1 MSPIFGML
9 SPALRQTASFFYYFV
24 PMYILIPG
32 RHHLLTDFQFKY
44 LNRLVQCSME
54 GELDIQGTP
63 LSPVPVT
70 AIIFAVT
77 SSNHLG
83 TKRNPVP
90 FYLRAMTIQEFSSYL
105 DVPVFVYGIDDVG
118 IIPNFAGYTVKTIRH
133 NSEGLHQLTPENT
146 VVICSTP
153 VKDMYAAQGYRV
165 LPAEWSI
172 SEAMYTQPLPW
183 DVVQLIVKAENWKKD
198 QQILDLMHPAAFK
211 IWNQYNIGEK
221 VRHILKDPIIGADG
235 DLTATRDYNAYVRQ
249 MDDIAALKY
258 QETAPYINTGKIG
271 DIGCAAGSWIKIGAE
286 DERLHECDFY
296 GVEVSR
302 HLFDICLQR
311 KHNGD
316 FANPSVFFSQKNAV
330 TSLVFDAGTMNT
342 IHTSSLTH
350 EIESYGS
357 REDLLEFINN
367 RYQELAPGGVW
378 INRDVVGPDNKDEII
393 LLWLNDTDGE
403 HDATD
408 LELLSTR
415 ALFIRFAQDFRH
427 QEGYKLPYEW
437 ITIQGE
443 TYCRLRM
450 QDACEF
456 LFTKDYKDN
465 WLSEMHET
473 FCFWNFADWQDA
485 LETAGF
491 RVDKLSRPYRNE
503 WIVQNRLEGKTKL
516 FRQVNGGLEVIPF
529 PVSHMLMLAR
539 K

>member
-1 MSPIFGML
+1 
-9 SPALRQTASFFYYFV
+9 
-24 PMYILIPG
+24 MYILIPG

-44 LNRLVQCSME
+44 LNGLVQRNLE
-54 GELDIQGTP
+54 GEPDIEGNPMLSTP
-63 LSPVPVT
+63 IT

-118 IIPNFAGYTVKTIRH
+118 VIDNFAGYTLKTINH
-133 NSEGLHQLTPENT
+133 NSEGFHKLTPDNT
-146 VVICSTP
+146 IVICSTP
-153 VKDMYAAQGYRV
+153 VKDMYAEQGYRV
-165 LPAEWSI
+165 LPAEWDI
-172 SEAMYTQPLPW
+172 NTQQYTQVLPW
-183 DVVQLIVKAENWKKD
+183 DIVQMIVKSDNWKKD
-198 QQILDLMHPAAFK
+198 KQILDLMHPAAFK
-211 IWNQYNIGEK
+211 VWSQYNVGDK
-221 VRHILKDPIIGADG
+221 VQRILKDPIIGADG
-235 DLTATRDYNAYVRQ
+235 DLTATRDYNAYVKQ
-249 MDDIAALKY
+249 MDEIAALKY
-258 QETAPYINTGKIG
+258 QETAPYIQTGKIG
-271 DIGCAAGSWIKIGAE
+271 DIGCAAGSWIKTGSE

-316 FANPSVFFSQKNAV
+316 FTNPSVFFSQKNAV
-330 TSLVFDAGTMNT
+330 TSLVFDAGSMNT

-357 REDLLEFINN
+357 RADLLEFINN

-393 LLWLNDTDGE
+393 LMWLNDTDGE
-403 HDATD
+403 NDTTD
-408 LELLSTR
+408 LDKLSTR
-415 ALFIRFAQDFRH
+415 ALFTRFAQDFRH
-427 QEGYKLPYEW
+427 AEGFQLPYEW
-437 ITIQGE
+437 VTIQDE
-443 TYCRLRM
+443 TYCRLKM

-473 FCFWNFADWQDA
+473 FCFWNFADWQQA

-491 RVDKLSRPYRNE
+491 RVDKLSRHYRNE
-503 WIVQNRLEGKTKL
+503 WIVKNRLEGKTKL
-516 FRQVNGGLEVIPF
+516 FNTSLEEIPF
-529 PVSHMLMLAR
+529 PVSHMLLLAR